1 VIVGAGQAGGRT
13 ALALRR
19 TGYQGDIELI
29 GEECALPYERPPL
42 SKDFLLGRA
51 TQESLRLASQPG
63 WSEQGIELHLGLRV
77 ESIDRGSRCV
87 HLRSGGVVTY
97 DVLVLATGVRP
108 RLFPG
113 TVAADAPV
121 CYLRTLTD
129 VQALRALLGPGRR
142 LAIIGAGFIGL
153 EVAAAAREL
162 ETEVTL
168 VESAARPLMR
178 MLPAAVA
185 SWLCRVHAGRGVV
198 MTFGAQV
205 QALDGHG
212 VLLQDGSRIPADGLL
227 VGIGS
232 VPNDDLARTS
242 GLEVSDGI
250 VVDVQGRTS
259 DEAVFAVGD
268 VARHVDPAAGR
279 NERLESWRNAE
290 DDAAA
295 VARAICGLEPAARPV
310 PWFWTDQFGFNI
322 QLAGRPADGMQVVER
337 GRLGDGPYLAH
348 YLDTGVPRGVIG
360 IDCGR
365 EVRMAMALIGR
376 GQPVE
381 QQDLPSPRIRRASAA
396 TA

>member
-1 VIVGAGQAGGRT
+1 
-13 ALALRR
+13 
-19 TGYQGDIELI
+19 
-29 GEECALPYERPPL
+29 
-42 SKDFLLGRA
+42 
-51 TQESLRLASQPG
+51 
-63 WSEQGIELHLGLRV
+63 
-77 ESIDRGSRCV
+77 
-87 HLRSGGVVTY
+87 
-97 DVLVLATGVRP
+97 
-108 RLFPG
+108 
-113 TVAADAPV
+113 
-121 CYLRTLTD
+121 
-129 VQALRALLGPGRR
+129 
-142 LAIIGAGFIGL
+142 
-153 EVAAAAREL
+153 
-162 ETEVTL
+162 
-168 VESAARPLMR
+168 
-178 MLPAAVA
+178 
-185 SWLCRVHAGRGVV
+185 
-198 MTFGAQV
+198 
-205 QALDGHG
+205 
-212 VLLQDGSRIPADGLL
+212 LL